1 MLLQCNMAMV
11 AIARRRIFTVVTREK
26 ETEKVKKTG
35 KECTT
40 HGQKLCQVTNFQ
52 EFDQLKKTLIQ
63 KAATEPR
70 EETRIKRRQGEGVIL

>member
-1 MLLQCNMAMV
+1 MNVQHT
-11 AIARRRIFTVVTREK
+11 AR
-26 ETEKVKKTG
+26 
-35 KECTT
+35 
-40 HGQKLCQVTNFQ
+40 KLCQVTNFQ

>member
-35 KECTT
+35 KESTT
-40 HGQKLCQVTNFQ
+40 HGQKTVSSDKFS
-52 EFDQLKKTLIQ
+52 
-63 KAATEPR
+63 
-70 EETRIKRRQGEGVIL
+70 RI